1 MMKQTM
7 KLHILFALSC
17 ICGLVGCNN
26 VPQTNNASYTTYSD
40 VVVASSLSNQQIMC
54 MAQDSDGYIWFGT
67 YRGLDRYNGHEM
79 RQYFCDDSPN
89 GLPDNQIRSLF
100 SDSKGHLWVAT
111 KSGVAIYTDRDD
123 FMHVNMSLNGAF
135 VSHIIE
141 NSRGDIYA
149 LQGGDIMH
157 YDSLQNSLQ
166 NIVSGAIPST
176 DLVRNAFVDIEDK
189 FWIVGHS
196 QISCYSTITLKH
208 IETLNF
214 SANEIGVATLID
226 NNIWMVRNGKICL
239 YNVISHQWQPTPQCI
254 ANEHRLH
261 NASISCISVVP
272 HGNIIIGT
280 ASGLFA
286 YSPETDKLIHQSEPD
301 FPFEAPS
308 FNVSLTYPDTYGN
321 LWFCSSTQ
329 GYMVST
335 HDRKLFNADSYL
347 RSTFSEKPMA
357 SVAYGSDNMLWL
369 ATRNDGLFGY
379 NISTRTITQYD
390 LSTIV
395 PNLNSYRII
404 YIFSDSKGD
413 LWLSSLPGG
422 IIHLH
427 HSNGKLSYAGSY
439 PIDYAI
445 VINEDAHNTIWVG
458 CYGNTYYSKRTTSNQ
473 FEAHRIFGNTFYYMS
488 CMAPLSNG
496 RFATLVKNYGLRYI
510 NDSTQQLDVPA
521 IPDSTLATCIKRSMF
536 LPSAIHE
543 DKNGNLWIG
552 TVTNGLLRYNMNS
565 GTLDAIGGMPCD
577 DICSIEEDQQGNLW
591 VSTQYGLAKYV
602 PSTNSTVNYYMS
614 DGIGGNEFY
623 DRASCQLPDGTL
635 IFGGAH
641 GLTVFNPQSLTDYPE
656 TRLHLEDLKVH
667 NKLVRPSDDGC
678 ITTSLTNAKEINIDY
693 TQNSFSISF
702 SALDFGGDE
711 RFCYQYKLDG
721 FNTDWIDA
729 HSAREAFY
737 ANLHPCKYTFNVR
750 VTNKDRTHVIAQRSV
765 VVNVIPAPWN
775 TWWAKLIYAAI
786 LVSLIVFVARLFI
799 RLKLEHWTL
808 LQAERDRE
816 HEKRINKMNMSFFA
830 NVSHE
835 FRTPLT
841 IIAGPVS
848 QLANDASLSSEQRS
862 LLKIVQS
869 SVNRML
875 RLVNQMMDFHKLE
888 DDALRLEVVR
898 HDIISLLRQSVAMF
912 SVQAKEKELTITTQG
927 LEDNCLIWLDAD
939 KLDKIVCNLLG
950 NAVKYTP
957 QGGRIDFSFD
967 VVTRQAA
974 LDEFPNLPNDDCSR
988 YVKIAVANTGVGIPQ
1003 GELTRIFERYYQINK
1018 QSQGQFNWGTGIG
1031 LYYAQR
1037 LVTLHHGR
1045 INVQNTA
1052 DGVMFSFVLPAAD
1065 NVYSDAEKAQ
1075 VGTPSQSSLYPLI
1088 DTIEETPATPQ
1099 QADNKRTIMVIDDDV
1114 EIVHYV
1120 KTMLSPTYNVLG
1132 RFNVDSAL
1140 ESIREKAPDLILCD
1154 VMMQGKDGFELCQ
1167 EVKNDLQLCHIPV
1180 ILVTARTT
1188 TTDQIKGLGSG
1199 ADAYVT
1205 KPFDPAYL
1213 QALINSI
1220 MQNRDKVRHI
1230 LGSSTQTDTL
1240 ETDTLS
1246 PQDNAFMTELY
1257 KIMEAELSNSDLD
1270 VSHMTDMLRIS
1281 RTKLYYKVKGLTGE
1295 NPSAFFRRYKLNRAA
1310 ELIKEGR
1317 YNMSEIADL
1326 TGFSSLS
1333 HFSTSFKKQFGIA
1346 PSEYK

>member
-1 MMKQTM
+1 MKQ
-7 KLHILFALSC
+7 HILFALSC
-17 ICGLVGCNN
+17 VCAFAGCNN
-26 VPQTNNASYTTYSD
+26 VPQADEASYSTYSE
-40 VVVASSLSNQQIMC
+40 VVVASTLSNQQIMC

-67 YRGLDRYNGHEM
+67 YRGLNRYNGHEM

-89 GLPDNQIRSLF
+89 GLPDNQIRALF
-100 SDSKGHLWVAT
+100 SDSKGRLWVAT

-123 FMHVNMSLNGAF
+123 FMHIGMALNGAF

-149 LQGGDIMH
+149 LQGGDILR
-157 YDSLQNSLQ
+157 YDTLQNAL
-166 NIVSGAIPST
+166 NNVVSGIVPNT
-176 DLVRNAFVDIEDK
+176 DLVRNAFVDVEDK
-189 FWIVGHS
+189 FWIVSHN
-196 QISCYSTITLKH
+196 QISCYSTVTHKN

-214 SANEIGVATLID
+214 STNEIGVATLID
-226 NNIWMVRNGKICL
+226 NNIWLTRNSEICL
-239 YNVISHQWQPTPQCI
+239 YNVISHQWQPAPQCI
-254 ANEHRLH
+254 ANERRLR
-261 NASISCISVVP
+261 NTSVSSISVMP
-272 HGNIIIGT
+272 QGNVLIGT

-286 YSPETDKLIHQSEPD
+286 YAPETNKLIHQSDPD

-308 FNVSLTYPDTYGN
+308 FNVSLTYSDVDGN
-321 LWFCSSTQ
+321 LWLCSSTQ
-329 GYMVST
+329 GYAVRT
-335 HDRKLFNADSYL
+335 NDRKLFNADSYL
-347 RSTFSEKPMA
+347 RSTFSDKPVV

-369 ATRNDGLFGY
+369 ATRNDGLYGY
-379 NISTRTITQYD
+379 NISTRTITHYD
-390 LSTIV
+390 LASIV
-395 PNLNSYRII
+395 PNLNSFRII

-413 LWLSSLPGG
+413 LWLSSSPGG
-422 IIHLH
+422 LIHLH
-427 HSNGKLSYAGSY
+427 HSNGKLTYADCY
-439 PIDYAI
+439 HIDYAI
-445 VINEDAHNTIWVG
+445 VIGEDAHNTIWVG
-458 CYGNTYYSKRTTSNQ
+458 CYGNTFYSKRATSNQ

-488 CMAPLSNG
+488 CMKLLSNG
-496 RFATLVKNYGLRYI
+496 RFATLIKNYGLRYV
-510 NDSTQQLDVPA
+510 NDATQQLDQTT
-521 IPDSTLATCIKRSMF
+521 IPDSVLAKCIKRSMF

-543 DKNGNLWIG
+543 DKNENLWMG
-552 TVTNGLLRYNMNS
+552 TVSNGLLRYNMKS
-565 GTLDAIGGMPCD
+565 GELVAIGGMPCD
-577 DICSIEEDQQGNLW
+577 DICSIEEDQQGNMW
-591 VSTQYGLAKYV
+591 VSTQYGLAKYD
-602 PSTNSTVNYYMS
+602 PTTNSTINYYMS

-667 NKLVRPSDDGC
+667 NKLVRPSADGC
-678 ITTSLTNAKEINIDY
+678 INTSLNNANEINIDY
-693 TQNSFSISF
+693 RQNSFSISF
-702 SALDFGGDE
+702 AALDFGGDE
-711 RFCYQYKLDG
+711 RFDYQYKLDG
-721 FNTDWIDA
+721 FNTDWVDA
-729 HSAREAFY
+729 HNAREAFY
-737 ANLHPCKYTFNVR
+737 ANLHPEEYTFNVR
-750 VTNKDRTHVIAQRSV
+750 VSNKDRTHVIAQRSV

-775 TWWAKLIYAAI
+775 TWWAKLIYAI
-786 LVSLIVFVARLFI
+786 ISVGLIIFIARLFI

-816 HEKRINKMNMSFFA
+816 HERYINKMNMSFFA

-841 IIAGPVS
+841 IIAGPIA
-848 QLANDASLSSEQRS
+848 QLTTDETLTTEQRN

-869 SVNRML
+869 SVSRML
-875 RLVNQMMDFHKLE
+875 RLVNQMMDFHRLE
-888 DDALRLEVVR
+888 DDALRLEVAR
-898 HDIISLLRQSVAMF
+898 HDIIGLLRQALSMF
-912 SVQAKEKELTITTQG
+912 NMQAKEKEITIVTHG
-927 LEDNCLIWLDAD
+927 VEDSCILWLDTD
-939 KLDKIVCNLLG
+939 KVDKIICNLLG

-974 LDEFPNLPNDDCSR
+974 LEEHPDLPNDGCTR
-988 YVKIAVANTGVGIPQ
+988 YVKIAVANTGQ
-1003 GELTRIFERYYQINK
+1003 SLSESDLTRIFERYYQIRR
-1018 QSQGQFNWGTGIG
+1018 QAQGQFNWGTGVG
-1031 LYYAQR
+1031 LYYAKR
-1037 LVTLHHGR
+1037 LVTMHHGC
-1045 INVQNTA
+1045 IKAENSA
-1052 DGVMFSFVLPAAD
+1052 DGVVFSFVLPITDTAYTD
-1065 NVYSDAEKAQ
+1065 EEKVQ
-1075 VGTPSQSSLYPLI
+1075 GGTPTQSALYPLADI
-1088 DTIEETPATPQ
+1088 VDDSNAEQ
-1099 QADNKRTIMVIDDDV
+1099 QPDEDKRTIMVIDDDV

-1120 KTMLSPTYNVLG
+1120 KTMLSPMYNVVS
-1132 RFNVDSAL
+1132 RFDAESAINT
-1140 ESIREKAPDLILCD
+1140 IREKAPDLVMSD
-1154 VMMQGKDGFELCQ
+1154 VMMQGKDGFELCR
-1167 EVKNDLQLCHIPV
+1167 EIKDDLQLCHIPV
-1180 ILVTARTT
+1180 VLVTARTT
-1188 TTDQIKGLGSG
+1188 TTDQIKGLGTG

-1213 QALINSI
+1213 QALISSI

-1230 LGSSTQTDTL
+1230 LATTTQPDTI
-1240 ETDTLS
+1240 EADALS

-1257 KIMEAELSNSDLD
+1257 KIMEQELSNPDLD